1 MADELYGRHAPMP
14 AFQFLG
20 EQGAWRLDA
29 ALALL
34 ESAYYDSDASATAAM
49 FNALVNN
56 HPFQDG
62 NKRYAIVATQ
72 VSLMSNGKLLVA
84 SSDEWEVLA
93 LSVAR
98 GDVDVNQLEKFFGN
112 RLFDITLE
120 PTAEQ
125 LQQWSDEMGREAL
138 ADLERMARAAT
149 LVVEKKQ
156 GMAR

>member
-1 MADELYGRHAPMP
+1 MP
-14 AFQFLG
+14 QCRPSSSSG
-20 EQGAWRLDA
+20 EQGAGRLDA

-34 ESAYYDSDASATAAM
+34 ESGYYDSDASATAAM
-49 FNALVNN
+49 FNALINN

-72 VSLMSNGKLLVA
+72 VSLMTNGMLLVA

-98 GDVDVNQLEKFFGN
+98 GDLDVDQLEKFFSN
-112 RLFDITLE
+112 RLLDTALE

-138 ADLERMARAAT
+138 ADMERMARAAT
-149 LVVEKKQ
+149 LVVEKRQ
-156 GMAR
+156 RMDR